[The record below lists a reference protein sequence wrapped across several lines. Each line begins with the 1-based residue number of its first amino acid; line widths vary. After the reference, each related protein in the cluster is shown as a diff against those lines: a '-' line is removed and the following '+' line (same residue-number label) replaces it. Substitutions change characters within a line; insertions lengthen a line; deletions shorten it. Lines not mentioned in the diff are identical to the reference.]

1 MDASKRQ
8 PLPYGAGCTVKRR
21 WLSTSGTIDL
31 DTGKHTA
38 TAAEWVTQACNGPL
52 FSDTER
58 SSGQCTSCASGWAI
72 PTNYR
77 LSNGP
82 PK

>member
-1 MDASKRQ
+1 MDK
-8 PLPYGAGCTVKRR
+8 LPRALLPVGTGCTVKRR
-21 WLSTSGTIDL
+21 WFMTTGTLDL
-31 DTGKHTA
+31 NTGKTTA
-38 TAAEWVTQACNGPL
+38 TSAGWVTQACNGPL

-58 SSGQCTSCASGWAI
+58 QTGQCTSCASGWAI